1 VKTHQHQL
9 VTDHRTLP
17 TDILNHLGIENPYT
31 VETVYDPEGGWR
43 IAVVTAEGNHLI
55 ICDEKVG
62 IVTVYR

>member
-1 VKTHQHQL
+1 MRTHQHQFA
-9 VTDHRTLP
+9 TDHRTLP
-17 TDILNHLGIENPYT
+17 QDILDHLGIDNATT